1 MDSLPIKSKL
11 STHSREIKVK
21 AETSNTQPSPQLT
34 QFSSK
39 WPQKQS
45 ASQRRMKERPT
56 QCAGLSVVTG
66 GAGMCSSLAVY
77 ILDLLTA
84 LQKVIDIHSN
94 QEVFH
99 PKETL

>member
-21 AETSNTQPSPQLT
+21 AQIPNTQPSPQLT

-39 WPQKQS
+39 WPQEQS
-45 ASQRRMKERPT
+45 ASQRMKERPT
-56 QCAGLSVVTG
+56 QCDGLSVVTG
-66 GAGMCSSLAVY
+66 GAGMRSCSFAAY
-77 ILDLLTA
+77 ILELSA
-84 LQKVIDIHSN
+84 VLQK
-94 QEVFH
+94 VFH